1 MIHFASN
8 SQSGNS
14 SIVITAFE
22 KTSIPGISKKVA
34 IEGDSHTINVENKPR
49 KRNIEIFLEH
59 NKNQTIKPVY
69 VWMQGKAFSIKA
81 EKLSGPVLS
90 RRNLIGNNIEV
101 DTLVKVSDNPVWILV
116 PTSIYPKSIKSK
128 KGVPEDQIILVYTLN
143 GKSVHSKPIKI
154 QQLPGDILQ

>member
-1 MIHFASN
+1 MIQVTGN

-22 KTSIPGISKKVA
+22 KTSIPGTRKKIA
-34 IEGDSHTINVENKPR
+34 TEGDSNNGNVENRPR

-69 VWMQGKAFSIKA
+69 VWMQGKAFSLKA
-81 EKLSGPVLS
+81 EKLSGPVLR

-101 DTLVKVSDNPVWILV
+101 DTLVKASDNPVWTLV

-128 KGVPEDQIILVYTLN
+128 KIVPEDQIILVYTLN

-154 QQLPGDILQ
+154 QQLPEDILQ